1 MKRFCCALLFFSIG
15 LSFADTTYLVS
26 REEMQA
32 SNEAPL
38 QMTPR
43 TSPVK
48 DAPRIELITPKVPG
62 TVGSPTVIDLRFQA
76 TTPGDIKPESFKALY
91 GTFQIDITKR
101 LLSVA
106 KVTGSG
112 VRVEEASLP
121 KGRHKLLL
129 VVEDSLGRTGNQTVE
144 FEVN

>member
-1 MKRFCCALLFFSIG
+1 MKRFFCALLFFSIG